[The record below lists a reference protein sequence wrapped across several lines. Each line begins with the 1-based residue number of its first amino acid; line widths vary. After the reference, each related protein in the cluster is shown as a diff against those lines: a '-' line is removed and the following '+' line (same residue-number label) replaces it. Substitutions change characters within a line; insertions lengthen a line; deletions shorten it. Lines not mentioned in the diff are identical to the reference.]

1 MISAPAAPTRHSLLG
16 VTESL
21 DTAADRLPQVTV
33 ITDPADPRLK
43 DYVRL
48 TDLAL
53 RTRSDLA
60 EGLFLAEGE
69 LVMSRAIEAGM
80 VPRSFLLADNRLAL
94 LPADL
99 WRTIVA
105 TGAPVYVGSHA
116 VLQETTGFHVHR
128 GSLASFQRP
137 PLRPVVDVLAGA
149 SSVLVLEEVNNHTN
163 VGAIVRCAAAL
174 GIDALLLDP
183 RSADPL
189 YRRAVRVSMGSVF
202 NLPWTRVREWPD
214 GLFALR
220 ESGFR
225 ILAMTTGYGSVP
237 LDEVTVGP
245 GEKTAILLGAEGGG
259 LTQAAMEAASSLVR
273 IPMSAGIDS
282 LNVGAAAAIACW
294 ALRPLRA

>member
-1 MISAPAAPTRHSLLG
+1 M
-16 VTESL
+16 TEPPI
-21 DTAADRLPQVTV
+21 ADRSAFVSV
-33 ITDPADPRLK
+33 ITDPRDDRLH
-43 DYVRL
+43 DYIRL

-53 RTRSDLA
+53 RTRSEVA

-80 VPRSFLLADNRLAL
+80 VPRSFLLADNRLPL
-94 LPADL
+94 LPSDL
-99 WRTIVA
+99 WDVIVG
-105 TGAPVYVGSHA
+105 TGAPIYVGSHP

-128 GSLASFQRP
+128 GSLASFHRP
-137 PLRPVVDVLAGA
+137 ALRSVTEVLASA
-149 SSVLVLEEVNNHTN
+149 TTVLVLEEVNNHTN

-174 GIDALLLDP
+174 GVDALLLDP

-202 NLPWTRVREWPD
+202 NLPWTRVPEWPE

-220 ESGFR
+220 EQGFR
-225 ILAMTTGYGSVP
+225 ILAMTTGEGSVP
-237 LDEVTVGP
+237 LDEVTVAP

-294 ALRPLRA
+294 ALRPTS